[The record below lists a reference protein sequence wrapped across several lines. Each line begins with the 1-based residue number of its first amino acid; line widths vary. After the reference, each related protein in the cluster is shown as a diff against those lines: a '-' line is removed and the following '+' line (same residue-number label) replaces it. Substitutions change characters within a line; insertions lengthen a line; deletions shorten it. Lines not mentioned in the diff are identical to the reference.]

1 MITMAIKQCTHLE
14 WISSPE
20 QSPVHK
26 IMHNPTPPP
35 TPPRAAELETVLG

>member
-1 MITMAIKQCTHLE
+1 MAIKQGAICTHLE

-26 IMHNPTPPP
+26 ISSTTAFSPLC
-35 TPPRAAELETVLG
+35 AAELETVLG